1 MGRRQPAPAKVVSF
15 ARFRARQARRARRA
29 TPLFDTATPGAD
41 HRPLSTREVDHRL
54 DMLRFL
60 EATSQR
66 QLG

>member
-1 MGRRQPAPAKVVSF
+1 MGRTQPTHATVVPF

-29 TPLFDTATPGAD
+29 MPLFDTAGLGTAT
-41 HRPLSTREVDHRL
+41 RPLSTREVDHRRN
-54 DMLRFL
+54 MLRFL